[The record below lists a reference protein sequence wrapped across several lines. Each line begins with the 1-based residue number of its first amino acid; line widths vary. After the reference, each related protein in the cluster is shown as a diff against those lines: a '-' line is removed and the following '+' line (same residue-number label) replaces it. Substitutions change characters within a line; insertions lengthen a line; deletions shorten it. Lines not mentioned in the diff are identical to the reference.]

1 MDNAEIQR
9 ELNANYY
16 LNLVAF
22 TLLFYEYFLTLDWE
36 VSRYWAVEFK
46 WPNLL
51 FFANRYGAL
60 LGNIPVVIQF
70 FWTTPSSPNKLIV
83 RSLPCRCSSL
93 ETYHQYF
100 ILATQFVV
108 GAMLL
113 LRTYALY
120 ERNNR
125 ILAFIAVVSAG
136 TIGVAVWAVLSG
148 KTGDNGVNLPLY
160 IGCTYAISHSKS
172 LGLAGAWAGMATFDS
187 MIFILTLYRAFSR
200 HNANGLNLL
209 GVLLRDGSVLIIVAA
224 SLSNILTFLPY
235 TRGVVTTFAN
245 IIAAIMISRLM
256 LNIRDPAL
264 SMRPEERSRSTAWTG
279 TGITGVFSS
288 TRLEF
293 AALEA
298 GAPLSAN
305 AGTELLGPK
314 NPTGAGTHAALV

>member
-1 MDNAEIQR
+1 
-9 ELNANYY
+9 NANYY

-36 VSRYWAVEFK
+36 VSRYWAAEFK

-70 FWTTPSSPNKLIV
+70 FWTTPSSPNKLI
-83 RSLPCRCSSL
+83 
-93 ETYHQYF
+93 TYHQYF

-136 TIGVAVWAVLSG
+136 TAGVAVWAVLSG

-160 IGCTYAISHSKS
+160 VGCTYAISHAKS

-187 MIFILTLYRAFSR
+187 MIFIMTLYRAFSR

-209 GVLLRDGSVLIIVAA
+209 GVLLRDVLTFSPLSRIIVAA

-245 IIAAIMISRLM
+245 IIPAIMISRLM

-264 SMRPEERSRSTAWTG
+264 SMRAEERSGSMAWTG
-279 TGITGVFSS
+279 TGIAGVFSS

-293 AALEA
+293 TALDE
-298 GAPLSAN
+298 GVPSSAN
-305 AGTELLGPK
+305 AGTELLGPE
-314 NPTGAGTHAALV
+314 NLTGAGTHAALI